1 MAAVDFKKEF
11 PDLYLPK
18 AAPSLIDVPPMTF
31 IMIDGQGDPNEEEG
45 AYAAAVGLLYA
56 LSYTIKMSKMGG
68 AAPAGY
74 FEYVVPPLEGLWWMA
89 GDVPGV
95 DFHRKDQ
102 FCWTGMI
109 RQPEFVTEDVFRAAC
124 EAAARKKK
132 LDTAPARLARFEEG
146 LCVQCM
152 HVGPYD
158 AEPATVEKMERFIK
172 DNGLVLD
179 LSPARKHHEIYLG
192 DPRKTAP
199 DKLKTVIRHP
209 VKR

>member
-124 EAAARKKK
+124 EAAGVNYRAGRTMGGTDANNLAKYGV
-132 LDTAPARLARFEEG
+132 TAMCLGIGAKNPHSPGEYITMEHLEQTLA
-146 LCVQCM
+146 
-152 HVGPYD
+152 
-158 AEPATVEKMERFIK
+158 
-172 DNGLVLD
+172 LVL
-179 LSPARKHHEIYLG
+179 RYLRG
-192 DPRKTAP
+192 EDT
-199 DKLKTVIRHP
+199 D
-209 VKR
+209 